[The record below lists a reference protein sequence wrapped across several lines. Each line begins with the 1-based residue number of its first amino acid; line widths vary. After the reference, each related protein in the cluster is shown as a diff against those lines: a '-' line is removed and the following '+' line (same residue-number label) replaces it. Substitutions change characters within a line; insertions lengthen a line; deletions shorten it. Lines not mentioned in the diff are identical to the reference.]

1 MLLIGLVE
9 IVIFCLHKLHSWQA
23 NQIHV
28 PQGNSAA
35 TAFLL
40 DMKKKRKEKAAL

>member
-1 MLLIGLVE
+1 MVGASSPFE
-9 IVIFCLHKLHSWQA
+9 KHSWQA